1 MLQGAS
7 PSCRAWSKIALAS
20 AVVNGHDQ
28 KNGKETLLGFWMS
41 RCWEINQEGILT
53 LSFVKFTI

>member
-7 PSCRAWSKIALAS
+7 PSFRAWSTIAHAS
-20 AVVNGHDQ
+20 AAVNGHDQ
-28 KNGKETLLGFWMS
+28 KNGIS